1 MCLRSELY
9 SSAIW
14 NLGPNLSPGLQ
25 TLLLLYKIIWKTL
38 QYLLFKEL
46 RQTDHACLVNKTCYP
61 LLEKS
66 NLGFCWLVAEKRCKK
81 LYLKKCRKSHLPKH
95 AKNGIGYISLPT
107 SFRHNS
113 AQMVLFLDCSSEL
126 HSFFSSLPLL
136 YLWVVLS
143 CGFCCSCK
151 HVY

>member
-25 TLLLLYKIIWKTL
+25 TLLLLYKIKWKTL

-46 RQTDHACLVNKTCYP
+46 RQTDHACLVNKNCYP

-66 NLGFCWLVAEKRCKK
+66 NLGFCWLVVEKKMQK
-81 LYLKKCRKSHLPKH
+81 
-95 AKNGIGYISLPT
+95 T
-107 SFRHNS
+107 
-113 AQMVLFLDCSSEL
+113 LFKEMQKIPSS
-126 HSFFSSLPLL
+126 
-136 YLWVVLS
+136 
-143 CGFCCSCK
+143 
-151 HVY
+151 